1 MDHKTDEQEPSGTKG
16 GQVQVGDF
24 VWVKCKVI
32 EPCESL
38 MKVTPSGNDNWFW
51 AGKGQCRPVEPSN
64 SPKIPNSSSES
75 MRAAFEADSNK
86 RYGWNQGYFGR
97 IKNRYFDSFVE
108 MLWQSFQ
115 AGAKYQSSPLAPS
128 PCMDGVDADQF
139 IEGVMEA
146 RGRTS
151 DPINPSHYRQGGIEC
166 IEAMKVA
173 LGSGFLGY
181 LRGNAIKYLWRYDK
195 KNGVED
201 LKKARWYLDRLI
213 QEVGE

>member
-24 VWVKCKVI
+24 VWVKCRVI

-51 AGKGQCRPVEPSN
+51 AGKGQCRPVESSN
-64 SPKIPNSSSES
+64 SSEIPNSSS
-75 MRAAFEADSNK
+75 
-86 RYGWNQGYFGR
+86 
-97 IKNRYFDSFVE
+97 
-108 MLWQSFQ
+108 
-115 AGAKYQSSPLAPS
+115 
-128 PCMDGVDADQF
+128 
-139 IEGVMEA
+139 
-146 RGRTS
+146 
-151 DPINPSHYRQGGIEC
+151 DPVNPSHYKQGGIEC

-173 LGSGFLGY
+173 LGGGFLGY

-213 QEVGE
+213 KEVGE